1 MAGDSNTPKR
11 RWLKW
16 VGLQESEPD
25 PEAWTA
31 IATGIPIDE
40 PATGTSDTAAGI
52 VEILRRAGI
61 EARQQVYVLPDQVK
75 LTIGPG
81 VAGDSGP
88 DPASRLRVAVLVHN
102 RDLERATGLPE
113 LQQELR
119 HRQVS
124 PLSDDELT
132 RQSLQA
138 GAELKRRTIDGG

>member
-1 MAGDSNTPKR
+1 MAERSDTPKR

-16 VGLQESEPD
+16 VGLQESPPD
-25 PEAWTA
+25 PDAWA
-31 IATGIPIDE
+31 SIVTGIRIDN
-40 PATGTSDTAAGI
+40 PATGTSDSAAGI

-61 EARQQVYVLPDQVK
+61 EAQQQVYALPDQVK
-75 LTIGPG
+75 LSSIGG
-81 VAGDSGP
+81 VDGSPGP
-88 DPASRLRVAVLVHN
+88 DAADRLRVSVLVHN

-124 PLSDDELT
+124 PLSDEELT